1 MTQADD
7 KPGEGRATGKTMS
20 SGVRTVTRLPSQL
33 SGQNTSCN
41 SNTPALM
48 ATATAVEQLSE
59 VLQVLCS
66 SKGRATFTPHQVE
79 TWCAV
84 LAVYPPNVARLAVLQ
99 MALSPDPFPELGKV
113 VARCQIEMA
122 KRSDQ
127 VTQSA
132 ADKLS
137 HSVLRR
143 MAANLAIQIEGDE

>member
-1 MTQADD
+1 M
-7 KPGEGRATGKTMS
+7 G
-20 SGVRTVTRLPSQL
+20 
-33 SGQNTSCN
+33 
-41 SNTPALM
+41 
-48 ATATAVEQLSE
+48 E

-66 SKGRATFTPHQVE
+66 SKGRAAFTPHQVE

-84 LAVYPPNVARLAVLQ
+84 LAVYPANVARLAVLQ

-113 VARCQIEMA
+113 VARCQIEMS